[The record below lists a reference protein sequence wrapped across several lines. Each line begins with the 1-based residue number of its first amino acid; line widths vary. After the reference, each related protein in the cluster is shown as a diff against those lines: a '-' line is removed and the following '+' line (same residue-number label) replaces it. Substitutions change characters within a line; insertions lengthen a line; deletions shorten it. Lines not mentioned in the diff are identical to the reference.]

1 MFSHLNSFKNSFA
14 FDEPGSHSLIA
25 GSRNVI
31 IPPPFNFSGVFENA
45 SLNIVFRS
53 YVAHITSKWCLYA
66 LEALLPQL

>member
-31 IPPPFNFSGVFENA
+31 TPPPFHFSGVFENA
-45 SLNIVFRS
+45 SLNIIIVFRS
-53 YVAHITSKWCLYA
+53 YVAHITSEWCL
-66 LEALLPQL
+66 